1 MKLFRTGFTFL
12 ALNAMATLVLAQE
25 PVKLPGNDSGVM
37 QWVITAGVL
46 VAVLG
51 AALMN
56 PKRSHLS

>member
-1 MKLFRTGFTFL
+1 
-12 ALNAMATLVLAQE
+12 MATLVLAQE